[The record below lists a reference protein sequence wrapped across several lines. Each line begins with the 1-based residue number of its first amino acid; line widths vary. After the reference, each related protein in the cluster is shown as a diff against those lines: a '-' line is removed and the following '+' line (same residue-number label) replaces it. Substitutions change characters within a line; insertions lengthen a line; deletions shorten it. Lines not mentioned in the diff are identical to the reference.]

1 MGRKI
6 PEKAVTK
13 LRQFR
18 KKAVTF
24 AKKCLI
30 DTKITKIHFCIFR
43 FRHLQSGT
51 SSSAGTSSTAS
62 DSGDSSA
69 AEEGETAT
77 GGSGGTLNMRNTME
91 PTSLNTLLATY
102 AYDFTP
108 INAMIECLYRD
119 DENDVPQPA
128 GAETVDISDD
138 KLVYTFHLREDA
150 TWSNGDPVVATDY
163 EFAWQQALNPEVAS
177 DYAYMLY
184 FIHNAEPY
192 FNGKVEW
199 SEVGVKV
206 IDDYTL
212 EVTLDNPLPYAT
224 DLFAFPTL
232 APINQKFYEEVGADK
247 YATDAEYFCCNGMY
261 ELTEW
266 SHNSEIVF
274 EKREEY
280 WNADAVGPDEIVYKI
295 ITDSQAGLNSYLSR
309 EIDYTDLDSGEV
321 VQQAEAAGFEVGVKP
336 ARSSYYLIVNT
347 EDEFMSN
354 QNLRLALAY
363 SIDKQAL
370 VDTVYQ
376 NDNQPMTSFT
386 PPAIMGANDSS
397 FQEAL
402 VAERGEMYPGS
413 GDLEKAQEYLQAAL
427 EELGCTVD
435 ELNLSIDCADD
446 SLRRNCATFLQE
458 QWRQNLGIENITVNS
473 MQTKQVAANRQSG
486 DYCMSLGGWSPDYND
501 AINFLD
507 LWVTDGGNNDSFWS
521 NEEYDNLIAQATA
534 EADEEVRQQ
543 YLFDAEE
550 ILAAEMPII
559 PLYWQCQN
567 YSYNKDK
574 IVDGAI
580 ITANQT
586 TFYYATLAE

>member
-1 MGRKI
+1 MKLRKI
-6 PEKAVTK
+6 LAMVMA
-13 LRQFR
+13 L
-18 KKAVTF
+18 ALLCATF
-24 AKKCLI
+24 AACG
-30 DTKITKIHFCIFR
+30 DT
-43 FRHLQSGT
+43 SGT

-163 EFAWQQALNPEVAS
+163 EFAWQQALNPKVAS

-192 FNGKVEW
+192 FNGEVEW

-363 SIDKQAL
+363 AIDKQAL
-370 VDTVYQ
+370 IDTVYQ

-386 PPAIMGANDSS
+386 PPAIYGAAGADGPT

-402 VAERGEMYPGS
+402 LEERGEMYPGS

-458 QWRQNLGIENITVNS
+458 QWRQNLGIENIAVNS
-473 MQTKQVAANRQSG
+473 MQTKQVSANRQSG

-550 ILAAEMPII
+550 ILAAEMPVI

>member
-1 MGRKI
+1 MKFRKI
-6 PEKAVTK
+6 LAMVMA
-13 LRQFR
+13 L
-18 KKAVTF
+18 ALLCATF
-24 AKKCLI
+24 TACG
-30 DTKITKIHFCIFR
+30 DT
-43 FRHLQSGT
+43 SGT

-266 SHNSEIVF
+266 SHNSQIVF
-274 EKREEY
+274 QKREDY
-280 WNADAVGPDEIVYKI
+280 WNADAVGPDTIVYKI

-473 MQTKQVAANRQSG
+473 MQTKQVSANRQSG

-567 YSYNKDK
+567 YSYNSDK

>member
-1 MGRKI
+1 MKFRKI
-6 PEKAVTK
+6 LAMVMA
-13 LRQFR
+13 L
-18 KKAVTF
+18 ALLCATF
-24 AKKCLI
+24 AACG
-30 DTKITKIHFCIFR
+30 DT
-43 FRHLQSGT
+43 SGT

-192 FNGKVEW
+192 FNGEVEW

-266 SHNSEIVF
+266 SHNSQIVF
-274 EKREEY
+274 QKREDY

-363 SIDKQAL
+363 SVDKQAL

-402 VAERGEMYPGS
+402 VAERGEMYPAS

-473 MQTKQVAANRQSG
+473 MQTKQVSANRQSG

-550 ILAAEMPII
+550 ILAAEMPVI

>member
-1 MGRKI
+1 MKFRKI
-6 PEKAVTK
+6 LAMVMA
-13 LRQFR
+13 L
-18 KKAVTF
+18 ALLCATF
-24 AKKCLI
+24 AACG
-30 DTKITKIHFCIFR
+30 DT
-43 FRHLQSGT
+43 SGT

-163 EFAWQQALNPEVAS
+163 EFAWQQALNPKVAS

-192 FNGKVEW
+192 FNGEVEW

-206 IDDYTL
+206 IDDHTL

-274 EKREEY
+274 QKREDY

-363 SIDKQAL
+363 AIDKQAL
-370 VDTVYQ
+370 IDTVYQ

-386 PPAIMGANDSS
+386 PPAIMGAAGADGPT

-402 VAERGEMYPGS
+402 LEERGEMYPAS

-458 QWRQNLGIENITVNS
+458 QWRQNLGIENIAVNS
-473 MQTKQVAANRQSG
+473 MQTKQVSANRQSG

-550 ILAAEMPII
+550 ILAAEMPVI

>member
-1 MGRKI
+1 MKLRKI
-6 PEKAVTK
+6 LAMVMA
-13 LRQFR
+13 L
-18 KKAVTF
+18 ALLCATF
-24 AKKCLI
+24 TACG
-30 DTKITKIHFCIFR
+30 DT
-43 FRHLQSGT
+43 SGT

-192 FNGKVEW
+192 FNGEVEW

-266 SHNSEIVF
+266 SHNSQIVF
-274 EKREEY
+274 QKREEY

-386 PPAIMGANDSS
+386 PPAIYGAAGADGPS

-402 VAERGEMYPGS
+402 LEERGEMYPAS

-473 MQTKQVAANRQSG
+473 MQTKQVSANRQSG

>member
-1 MGRKI
+1 MKFRKI
-6 PEKAVTK
+6 LAMVMA
-13 LRQFR
+13 L
-18 KKAVTF
+18 ALLCATF
-24 AKKCLI
+24 AACG
-30 DTKITKIHFCIFR
+30 DT
-43 FRHLQSGT
+43 SGT

-192 FNGKVEW
+192 FNGEVEW

-206 IDDYTL
+206 IDEYTL

-266 SHNSEIVF
+266 SHNSQIVF
-274 EKREEY
+274 QKREDY

-402 VAERGEMYPGS
+402 LEERGEMYPGS

-458 QWRQNLGIENITVNS
+458 QWRQNLGIENIAVNS
-473 MQTKQVAANRQSG
+473 MQTKQVSANRQSG

-567 YSYNKDK
+567 YSYNSDK

>member
-1 MGRKI
+1 MKLRKI
-6 PEKAVTK
+6 LAMVMA
-13 LRQFR
+13 L
-18 KKAVTF
+18 ALLCATF
-24 AKKCLI
+24 TACG
-30 DTKITKIHFCIFR
+30 DT
-43 FRHLQSGT
+43 SGT

-192 FNGKVEW
+192 FNGEVEW

-206 IDDYTL
+206 IDDHTL

-266 SHNSEIVF
+266 SHNSQIVF
-274 EKREEY
+274 QKREDY

>member
-1 MGRKI
+1 MKFRKI
-6 PEKAVTK
+6 LAMVMA
-13 LRQFR
+13 L
-18 KKAVTF
+18 ALLCATF
-24 AKKCLI
+24 AACG
-30 DTKITKIHFCIFR
+30 DT
-43 FRHLQSGT
+43 SGT
-51 SSSAGTSSTAS
+51 SSSAGTSSAAS

-69 AEEGETAT
+69 AEEGETTT

-192 FNGKVEW
+192 FNGEVEW

-206 IDDYTL
+206 IDEYTL

-266 SHNSEIVF
+266 SHNSQIVF
-274 EKREEY
+274 QKREDY

-386 PPAIMGANDSS
+386 PPAIYGAARADGPT

-402 VAERGEMYPGS
+402 LEERGEMYPAS

-458 QWRQNLGIENITVNS
+458 QWRQNLGIENIAVNS
-473 MQTKQVAANRQSG
+473 MQTKQVSANRQSG

>member
-1 MGRKI
+1 MKFRKI
-6 PEKAVTK
+6 LAMVMA
-13 LRQFR
+13 L
-18 KKAVTF
+18 ALLCATF
-24 AKKCLI
+24 AACG
-30 DTKITKIHFCIFR
+30 DT
-43 FRHLQSGT
+43 SGT
-51 SSSAGTSSTAS
+51 SSSAGTSSAAS

-192 FNGKVEW
+192 FNGEVEW

-206 IDDYTL
+206 IDEYTL

-266 SHNSEIVF
+266 SHNSQIVF
-274 EKREEY
+274 QKREDY

-386 PPAIMGANDSS
+386 PPAIMGANESS

-402 VAERGEMYPGS
+402 VAERGEMYPGN

-427 EELGCTVD
+427 EELGCTAAD
-435 ELNLSIDCADD
+435 LTLSIDCADD

-458 QWRQNLGIENITVNS
+458 QWRQNLGLENITVNS
-473 MQTKQVAANRQSG
+473 MQTKQVSANRQSG

-521 NEEYDNLIAQATA
+521 NAEYDELIAQATA

>member
-1 MGRKI
+1 MKFRKI
-6 PEKAVTK
+6 LAMVMA
-13 LRQFR
+13 L
-18 KKAVTF
+18 ALLCATF
-24 AKKCLI
+24 AACG
-30 DTKITKIHFCIFR
+30 DT
-43 FRHLQSGT
+43 SGT

-163 EFAWQQALNPEVAS
+163 EFAWQQALNPKVAS

-184 FIHNAEPY
+184 FIHNAQPY
-192 FNGKVEW
+192 FNGEVEW

-266 SHNSEIVF
+266 SHNSQIVF
-274 EKREEY
+274 QKREDY

-473 MQTKQVAANRQSG
+473 MQTKQVSANRQSG

>member
-1 MGRKI
+1 MKLRKI
-6 PEKAVTK
+6 LAMVMA
-13 LRQFR
+13 L
-18 KKAVTF
+18 ALLCATF
-24 AKKCLI
+24 AACG
-30 DTKITKIHFCIFR
+30 DT
-43 FRHLQSGT
+43 SGT

-163 EFAWQQALNPEVAS
+163 EFAWQQALNPKVAS

-184 FIHNAEPY
+184 FIHNAQPY
-192 FNGKVEW
+192 FNGEVEW

-274 EKREEY
+274 EKREDY
-280 WNADAVGPDEIVYKI
+280 WNADAVGPDTIVYKI

-402 VAERGEMYPGS
+402 VAERGEMYPAS

-458 QWRQNLGIENITVNS
+458 QWRQNLGIENIAVNS
-473 MQTKQVAANRQSG
+473 MQTKQVSANRQSG

>member
-1 MGRKI
+1 MKFRKI
-6 PEKAVTK
+6 LAMVMA
-13 LRQFR
+13 L
-18 KKAVTF
+18 ALLCATF
-24 AKKCLI
+24 AACG
-30 DTKITKIHFCIFR
+30 DT
-43 FRHLQSGT
+43 SGT

-163 EFAWQQALNPEVAS
+163 EFAWQQALNPKVAS

-184 FIHNAEPY
+184 FIHNAQPY
-192 FNGKVEW
+192 FNGEVEW

-266 SHNSEIVF
+266 SHNSQIVF
-274 EKREEY
+274 QKREEY
-280 WNADAVGPDEIVYKI
+280 WNADAVGPDTIVYKI

-386 PPAIMGANDSS
+386 PPAIMGAAGADGPT

-402 VAERGEMYPGS
+402 LAERGEMYPGS

-458 QWRQNLGIENITVNS
+458 QWRQNLGIENIAVNS
-473 MQTKQVAANRQSG
+473 MQTKQVSANRQSG

-534 EADEEVRQQ
+534 EADVEVRQQ

>member
-1 MGRKI
+1 MKFRKI
-6 PEKAVTK
+6 LAMVMA
-13 LRQFR
+13 L
-18 KKAVTF
+18 ALLCATF
-24 AKKCLI
+24 AACG
-30 DTKITKIHFCIFR
+30 DT
-43 FRHLQSGT
+43 SGT

-163 EFAWQQALNPEVAS
+163 EFAWQQALNPKVAS

-184 FIHNAEPY
+184 FIHNAQPY
-192 FNGKVEW
+192 FNGEVEW

-206 IDDYTL
+206 IDEYTL

-266 SHNSEIVF
+266 SHNSQIVF
-274 EKREEY
+274 QKREDY

-473 MQTKQVAANRQSG
+473 MQTKQVSANRQSG

>member
-1 MGRKI
+1 MKFRKI
-6 PEKAVTK
+6 LAMVMA
-13 LRQFR
+13 L
-18 KKAVTF
+18 ALLCATF
-24 AKKCLI
+24 AACG
-30 DTKITKIHFCIFR
+30 DT
-43 FRHLQSGT
+43 SGT
-51 SSSAGTSSTAS
+51 SSSAGTSSAAS

-192 FNGKVEW
+192 FNGEVEW

-266 SHNSEIVF
+266 SHNSQIVF
-274 EKREEY
+274 QKREDY

-402 VAERGEMYPGS
+402 VEERGEMYPGS

-473 MQTKQVAANRQSG
+473 MQTKQVSANRQSG

-550 ILAAEMPII
+550 ILAAEMPVI

>member
-1 MGRKI
+1 MKLRKI
-6 PEKAVTK
+6 LAMVMA
-13 LRQFR
+13 L
-18 KKAVTF
+18 ALLCATF
-24 AKKCLI
+24 TACG
-30 DTKITKIHFCIFR
+30 DT
-43 FRHLQSGT
+43 SGT

-62 DSGDSSA
+62 ETGDSSA

-163 EFAWQQALNPEVAS
+163 EFAWQQALNPKVAS

-192 FNGKVEW
+192 FNGEVEW

-206 IDDYTL
+206 IDDHTL

-266 SHNSEIVF
+266 SHNSQIVF
-274 EKREEY
+274 QKREEY

-376 NDNQPMTSFT
+376 NDNQHMTSFT
-386 PPAIMGANDSS
+386 PPAIYGAAGADGPS

-402 VAERGEMYPGS
+402 LEERGEMYPAS

-458 QWRQNLGIENITVNS
+458 QWRQNQGIENITVNS
-473 MQTKQVAANRQSG
+473 MQTKQVSANRQSG

-550 ILAAEMPII
+550 ILAAEMPVI

>member
-1 MGRKI
+1 MKFRKI
-6 PEKAVTK
+6 LAMVMA
-13 LRQFR
+13 L
-18 KKAVTF
+18 ALLCATF
-24 AKKCLI
+24 AACG
-30 DTKITKIHFCIFR
+30 DT
-43 FRHLQSGT
+43 SGT
-51 SSSAGTSSTAS
+51 SSSAGTSSAAS

-91 PTSLNTLLATY
+91 PTSLNTLLAAY

-192 FNGKVEW
+192 FNGEVEW

-274 EKREEY
+274 EKREDY
-280 WNADAVGPDEIVYKI
+280 WNAAEVGPDKIVYKI

-363 SIDKQAL
+363 AVDKQAL
-370 VDTVYQ
+370 IDTVYQ

-386 PPAIMGANDSS
+386 PPAIMGANESS

-402 VAERGEMYPGS
+402 VAERGEMYPGN

-427 EELGCTVD
+427 EELGCTAAD
-435 ELNLSIDCADD
+435 LTLSIDCADD

-458 QWRQNLGIENITVNS
+458 QWRQNLGLENIAVNS
-473 MQTKQVAANRQSG
+473 MQTKQVSANRQSG

-521 NEEYDNLIAQATA
+521 NAEYDELIAQATA

-550 ILAAEMPII
+550 ILAAEMPVI

>member
-1 MGRKI
+1 MKFRKI
-6 PEKAVTK
+6 LAMVMA
-13 LRQFR
+13 L
-18 KKAVTF
+18 ALLCATF
-24 AKKCLI
+24 AACG
-30 DTKITKIHFCIFR
+30 DT
-43 FRHLQSGT
+43 SGT

-163 EFAWQQALNPEVAS
+163 EFAWQQALNPKVAS

-184 FIHNAEPY
+184 FIHNAQPY
-192 FNGKVEW
+192 FNGEVEW

-206 IDDYTL
+206 IDDHTL

-280 WNADAVGPDEIVYKI
+280 WNADAVGPDTIVYKI

-363 SIDKQAL
+363 AIDKQAL
-370 VDTVYQ
+370 IDTVYQ

-458 QWRQNLGIENITVNS
+458 QWRQNLGIENIAVNS
-473 MQTKQVAANRQSG
+473 MQTKQVSANRQSG

-550 ILAAEMPII
+550 ILAAEMPVI

-567 YSYNKDK
+567 YSYNSDK

>member
-1 MGRKI
+1 MKLRKI
-6 PEKAVTK
+6 LAMVMA
-13 LRQFR
+13 L
-18 KKAVTF
+18 ALLCATF
-24 AKKCLI
+24 AACG
-30 DTKITKIHFCIFR
+30 DT
-43 FRHLQSGT
+43 SGT

-163 EFAWQQALNPEVAS
+163 EFAWQQALNPKVAS

-192 FNGKVEW
+192 FNGEVEW

-206 IDDYTL
+206 IDDHTL

-266 SHNSEIVF
+266 SHNSQIVF
-274 EKREEY
+274 QKREDY

-386 PPAIMGANDSS
+386 PPAIMGAAGADGPS

-402 VAERGEMYPGS
+402 LEERGEMYPAS

-458 QWRQNLGIENITVNS
+458 QWRQNLGIENIAVNS
-473 MQTKQVAANRQSG
+473 MQTKQVSANRQSG

-550 ILAAEMPII
+550 ILAAEMPVI

-567 YSYNKDK
+567 YSYNSDK

>member
-1 MGRKI
+1 MKFRKI
-6 PEKAVTK
+6 LAMVMA
-13 LRQFR
+13 L
-18 KKAVTF
+18 ALLCATF
-24 AKKCLI
+24 AACG
-30 DTKITKIHFCIFR
+30 DT
-43 FRHLQSGT
+43 SGT
-51 SSSAGTSSTAS
+51 SSSAGTSSAAS

-192 FNGKVEW
+192 FNGEVEW

-266 SHNSEIVF
+266 SHNSQIVF
-274 EKREEY
+274 QKREDY

-446 SLRRNCATFLQE
+446 SLHRNCATFLQE

>member
-1 MGRKI
+1 MKLRKI
-6 PEKAVTK
+6 LAMVMA
-13 LRQFR
+13 L
-18 KKAVTF
+18 ALLCATF
-24 AKKCLI
+24 AACG
-30 DTKITKIHFCIFR
+30 DT
-43 FRHLQSGT
+43 SGT

-192 FNGKVEW
+192 FNGEVEW

-266 SHNSEIVF
+266 SHNSQIVF
-274 EKREEY
+274 QKREDY

-427 EELGCTVD
+427 EELGCTAAD
-435 ELNLSIDCADD
+435 LTLSIDCADD

-458 QWRQNLGIENITVNS
+458 QWRQNLGLENITVNS
-473 MQTKQVAANRQSG
+473 MQTKQVSANRQSG

>member
-1 MGRKI
+1 MKFRKI
-6 PEKAVTK
+6 LAMVMA
-13 LRQFR
+13 L
-18 KKAVTF
+18 ALLCATF
-24 AKKCLI
+24 AACG
-30 DTKITKIHFCIFR
+30 DT
-43 FRHLQSGT
+43 SGT
-51 SSSAGTSSTAS
+51 SSSAGTSSAAS

-138 KLVYTFHLREDA
+138 KLVSTFHLREDA
-150 TWSNGDPVVATDY
+150 AWSNGDPVVATDY

-192 FNGKVEW
+192 FNGEVEW

-266 SHNSEIVF
+266 SHNSQIVF
-274 EKREEY
+274 QKREDY

-386 PPAIMGANDSS
+386 PPAIMGAAGADGPS

-402 VAERGEMYPGS
+402 LEERGEMYPGS

-473 MQTKQVAANRQSG
+473 MQTKQVSANRQSG

-550 ILAAEMPII
+550 ILAAEMPVI

>member
-1 MGRKI
+1 MKFRKI
-6 PEKAVTK
+6 LAMVMA
-13 LRQFR
+13 L
-18 KKAVTF
+18 ALLCATF
-24 AKKCLI
+24 AACG
-30 DTKITKIHFCIFR
+30 DT
-43 FRHLQSGT
+43 SGT

-192 FNGKVEW
+192 FNGEVEW

-266 SHNSEIVF
+266 SHNSQIVF
-274 EKREEY
+274 QKREDY

-386 PPAIMGANDSS
+386 PPAIMGAAGADGPS

-402 VAERGEMYPGS
+402 LEERGEMYPGS

-458 QWRQNLGIENITVNS
+458 QWRQNLGIENIAVNS
-473 MQTKQVAANRQSG
+473 MQTKQVSANRQSG

>member
-1 MGRKI
+1 MKFRKI
-6 PEKAVTK
+6 LAMVMA
-13 LRQFR
+13 L
-18 KKAVTF
+18 ALLCATF
-24 AKKCLI
+24 AACG
-30 DTKITKIHFCIFR
+30 DT
-43 FRHLQSGT
+43 SGT
-51 SSSAGTSSTAS
+51 SSSAGTSSAAS

-192 FNGKVEW
+192 FNGEVEW

-206 IDDYTL
+206 IDDHTL

-266 SHNSEIVF
+266 SHNSQIVF
-274 EKREEY
+274 QKREEY

-386 PPAIMGANDSS
+386 PPAIYGAAGADGPS

-402 VAERGEMYPGS
+402 LEERGEMYPAS

-458 QWRQNLGIENITVNS
+458 QWRQNQGIENITVNS
-473 MQTKQVAANRQSG
+473 MQTKQVSANRQSG

>member
-1 MGRKI
+1 MKFRKI
-6 PEKAVTK
+6 LAMVMA
-13 LRQFR
+13 L
-18 KKAVTF
+18 ALLCATF
-24 AKKCLI
+24 TACG
-30 DTKITKIHFCIFR
+30 DT
-43 FRHLQSGT
+43 SGT

-192 FNGKVEW
+192 FNGEVEW

-206 IDDYTL
+206 IDDHTL

-280 WNADAVGPDEIVYKI
+280 WNADAVGPDTIVYKI

-363 SIDKQAL
+363 AIDKQAL
-370 VDTVYQ
+370 IDTVYQ

-386 PPAIMGANDSS
+386 PPAIYGAAGADGPT

-402 VAERGEMYPGS
+402 LEERGEMYPAS

-458 QWRQNLGIENITVNS
+458 QWRQNLGIENIAVNS
-473 MQTKQVAANRQSG
+473 MQTKQVSANRQSG

-521 NEEYDNLIAQATA
+521 NTEYDELIAKATA

>member
-1 MGRKI
+1 MKFRKI
-6 PEKAVTK
+6 LAMVMA
-13 LRQFR
+13 L
-18 KKAVTF
+18 ALLCATF
-24 AKKCLI
+24 AACG
-30 DTKITKIHFCIFR
+30 DT
-43 FRHLQSGT
+43 SGT

-192 FNGKVEW
+192 FNGEVEW

-274 EKREEY
+274 QKREDY
-280 WNADAVGPDEIVYKI
+280 WNADAVGPDEIIYKI

-473 MQTKQVAANRQSG
+473 MQTKQVSANRQSG

>member
-1 MGRKI
+1 MKFRKI
-6 PEKAVTK
+6 LAMVMA
-13 LRQFR
+13 L
-18 KKAVTF
+18 ALLCATF
-24 AKKCLI
+24 AACG
-30 DTKITKIHFCIFR
+30 DT
-43 FRHLQSGT
+43 SGT

-192 FNGKVEW
+192 FNGEVEW

-266 SHNSEIVF
+266 SHNSQIVF
-274 EKREEY
+274 QKREDY

-354 QNLRLALAY
+354 KNLRLALAY

-386 PPAIMGANDSS
+386 PPAIYGAAGADGPT

-402 VAERGEMYPGS
+402 LEERGEMYPAS

-473 MQTKQVAANRQSG
+473 MQTKQVSANRQSG

-550 ILAAEMPII
+550 ILAAEMPVI

>member
-1 MGRKI
+1 MKFRKI
-6 PEKAVTK
+6 LAMVMA
-13 LRQFR
+13 L
-18 KKAVTF
+18 ALLCATF
-24 AKKCLI
+24 AACG
-30 DTKITKIHFCIFR
+30 DT
-43 FRHLQSGT
+43 SGT

-192 FNGKVEW
+192 FNGEVEW

-261 ELTEW
+261 KLTEW
-266 SHNSEIVF
+266 SHNSQIVF
-274 EKREEY
+274 QKREDY
-280 WNADAVGPDEIVYKI
+280 WNAAEVGPDTIVYKI

-386 PPAIMGANDSS
+386 PPAIMGANESS

-402 VAERGEMYPGS
+402 VAERGEMYPGN

-427 EELGCTVD
+427 EELGCTAAD
-435 ELNLSIDCADD
+435 LTLSIDCADD

-458 QWRQNLGIENITVNS
+458 QWRQNLGLENITVNS
-473 MQTKQVAANRQSG
+473 MQTKQVSANRQSG

-521 NEEYDNLIAQATA
+521 NTEYDELIAKATA

>member
-1 MGRKI
+1 MKFRKI
-6 PEKAVTK
+6 LAMVMA
-13 LRQFR
+13 L
-18 KKAVTF
+18 ALLCATF
-24 AKKCLI
+24 AACG
-30 DTKITKIHFCIFR
+30 DT
-43 FRHLQSGT
+43 SGT

-192 FNGKVEW
+192 FNGEVEW

-266 SHNSEIVF
+266 SHNSQIVF
-274 EKREEY
+274 QKREDY
-280 WNADAVGPDEIVYKI
+280 WNADAVGPDTIVYKI

-550 ILAAEMPII
+550 ILAAEMPVI

>member
-1 MGRKI
+1 MKFRKI
-6 PEKAVTK
+6 LAMVMA
-13 LRQFR
+13 L
-18 KKAVTF
+18 ALLCATF
-24 AKKCLI
+24 AACG
-30 DTKITKIHFCIFR
+30 DT
-43 FRHLQSGT
+43 SGT

-163 EFAWQQALNPEVAS
+163 EFAWQQALNPKVAS

-184 FIHNAEPY
+184 FIHNAQPY
-192 FNGKVEW
+192 FNGEVEW

-386 PPAIMGANDSS
+386 PPAIMGAAGADGPT

-402 VAERGEMYPGS
+402 LAERGEMYPGS

-458 QWRQNLGIENITVNS
+458 QWRQNLGIENIAVNS
-473 MQTKQVAANRQSG
+473 MQTKQVSANRQSG

-550 ILAAEMPII
+550 ILAAEMPVI

>member
-1 MGRKI
+1 MKFRKI
-6 PEKAVTK
+6 LAMVMA
-13 LRQFR
+13 L
-18 KKAVTF
+18 ALLCATF
-24 AKKCLI
+24 AACG
-30 DTKITKIHFCIFR
+30 DT
-43 FRHLQSGT
+43 SGT
-51 SSSAGTSSTAS
+51 SSSAGTSSAAS

-91 PTSLNTLLATY
+91 PTSLNTLLAAY

-192 FNGKVEW
+192 FNGEVEW

-266 SHNSEIVF
+266 SHNSQIVF
-274 EKREEY
+274 QKREDY

-473 MQTKQVAANRQSG
+473 MQTKQVSANRQSG

-550 ILAAEMPII
+550 ILAAEMPVI

-567 YSYNKDK
+567 YSYNSDK

>member
-1 MGRKI
+1 MKFRKI
-6 PEKAVTK
+6 LAMVMA
-13 LRQFR
+13 L
-18 KKAVTF
+18 ALLCATF
-24 AKKCLI
+24 AACG
-30 DTKITKIHFCIFR
+30 DT
-43 FRHLQSGT
+43 SGT

-163 EFAWQQALNPEVAS
+163 EFAWQQALNPKVAS

-192 FNGKVEW
+192 FNGEVEW

-206 IDDYTL
+206 IDDHTL

-266 SHNSEIVF
+266 SHNSQIVF
-274 EKREEY
+274 QKREDY

-363 SIDKQAL
+363 AIDKQAL
-370 VDTVYQ
+370 IDTVYQ

-386 PPAIMGANDSS
+386 PPAIYGAAGADGPT

-402 VAERGEMYPGS
+402 LEERGEMYPAS

-458 QWRQNLGIENITVNS
+458 QWRQNLGIENIAVNS
-473 MQTKQVAANRQSG
+473 MQTKQVSANRQSG

-534 EADEEVRQQ
+534 EADVEVRQQ

>member
-1 MGRKI
+1 MKFRKI
-6 PEKAVTK
+6 LAMVMA
-13 LRQFR
+13 L
-18 KKAVTF
+18 ALLCATF
-24 AKKCLI
+24 AACG
-30 DTKITKIHFCIFR
+30 DT
-43 FRHLQSGT
+43 SGT

-192 FNGKVEW
+192 FNGEVEW

-206 IDDYTL
+206 IDDHTL

-266 SHNSEIVF
+266 SHNSQIVF
-274 EKREEY
+274 QKREDY

-370 VDTVYQ
+370 IDTVYQ

-386 PPAIMGANDSS
+386 PPAIMGAAGADGPT

-402 VAERGEMYPGS
+402 LEERGEMYPAS

-458 QWRQNLGIENITVNS
+458 QWRQNLGIENIAVNS
-473 MQTKQVAANRQSG
+473 MQTKQVSANRQSG

>member
-1 MGRKI
+1 MKFRKI
-6 PEKAVTK
+6 LAMVMA
-13 LRQFR
+13 L
-18 KKAVTF
+18 ALLCATF
-24 AKKCLI
+24 AACG
-30 DTKITKIHFCIFR
+30 DT
-43 FRHLQSGT
+43 SGT
-51 SSSAGTSSTAS
+51 SSSAGTSSAAS

-163 EFAWQQALNPEVAS
+163 EFAWQQALNPKVAS

-192 FNGKVEW
+192 FNGEVEW

-274 EKREEY
+274 EKREDY
-280 WNADAVGPDEIVYKI
+280 WNAAEVGPDKIVYKI

-370 VDTVYQ
+370 IDTVYQ

-386 PPAIMGANDSS
+386 PPAIMGAAGADGPT

-402 VAERGEMYPGS
+402 LEERGEMYPAS

-458 QWRQNLGIENITVNS
+458 QWRQNLGIENIAVNS
-473 MQTKQVAANRQSG
+473 MQTKQVSANRQSG

-521 NEEYDNLIAQATA
+521 NAEYDELIAQATA
-534 EADEEVRQQ
+534 EADVEVRQQ

-550 ILAAEMPII
+550 ILAAEMPVI

>member
-1 MGRKI
+1 MKFRKI
-6 PEKAVTK
+6 LAMVMA
-13 LRQFR
+13 L
-18 KKAVTF
+18 ALLCATF
-24 AKKCLI
+24 AACG
-30 DTKITKIHFCIFR
+30 DT
-43 FRHLQSGT
+43 SGT

-108 INAMIECLYRD
+108 INAVIECLYRD

-163 EFAWQQALNPEVAS
+163 EFAWQQALNPKVAS

-192 FNGKVEW
+192 FNGEVEW

-266 SHNSEIVF
+266 SHNSQIVF
-274 EKREEY
+274 QKREDY

-386 PPAIMGANDSS
+386 PPAIMGAAGADGPT

-402 VAERGEMYPGS
+402 LEERGEMYPAS

-458 QWRQNLGIENITVNS
+458 QWRQNLGIENIAVNS
-473 MQTKQVAANRQSG
+473 MQTKQVSANRQSG

>member
-1 MGRKI
+1 MKLRKI
-6 PEKAVTK
+6 LAMVMA
-13 LRQFR
+13 L
-18 KKAVTF
+18 ALLCATF
-24 AKKCLI
+24 AACG
-30 DTKITKIHFCIFR
+30 DT
-43 FRHLQSGT
+43 SGT
-51 SSSAGTSSTAS
+51 SSSAGTSSAAS

-192 FNGKVEW
+192 FNGEVEW

-266 SHNSEIVF
+266 SHNSQIVF
-274 EKREEY
+274 QKREEY

>member
-1 MGRKI
+1 MKLRKI
-6 PEKAVTK
+6 LAMVMA
-13 LRQFR
+13 L
-18 KKAVTF
+18 ALLCATF
-24 AKKCLI
+24 TACG
-30 DTKITKIHFCIFR
+30 DT
-43 FRHLQSGT
+43 SGT

-163 EFAWQQALNPEVAS
+163 EFAWQQALNPKVAS

-192 FNGKVEW
+192 FNGEVEW

-206 IDDYTL
+206 IDEYTL

-266 SHNSEIVF
+266 SHNSQIVF
-274 EKREEY
+274 QKREDY

-386 PPAIMGANDSS
+386 PPAIMGANESS

-402 VAERGEMYPGS
+402 VAERGEMYPGN

-427 EELGCTVD
+427 EELGCTAAD
-435 ELNLSIDCADD
+435 LTLSIDCADD

-458 QWRQNLGIENITVNS
+458 QWRQNLGLENITVNS
-473 MQTKQVAANRQSG
+473 MQTKQVSANRQSG

-521 NEEYDNLIAQATA
+521 NTEYDELIAKATA

>member
-1 MGRKI
+1 MKFRKI
-6 PEKAVTK
+6 LAMVMA
-13 LRQFR
+13 L
-18 KKAVTF
+18 ALLCATF
-24 AKKCLI
+24 AACG
-30 DTKITKIHFCIFR
+30 DT
-43 FRHLQSGT
+43 SGT

-163 EFAWQQALNPEVAS
+163 EFAWQQALNPKVAS

-192 FNGKVEW
+192 FNGEVEW

-266 SHNSEIVF
+266 SHNSQIVF
-274 EKREEY
+274 QKREDY

-386 PPAIMGANDSS
+386 PPAIMGAAGADGPS

-446 SLRRNCATFLQE
+446 SLRLNCATFLQE
-458 QWRQNLGIENITVNS
+458 QWRQNLGIENIAVNS
-473 MQTKQVAANRQSG
+473 MQTKQVSANRQSG

-550 ILAAEMPII
+550 ILAAEMPVI

>member
-1 MGRKI
+1 MKFRKI
-6 PEKAVTK
+6 LAMVMA
-13 LRQFR
+13 L
-18 KKAVTF
+18 ALLCATF
-24 AKKCLI
+24 AACG
-30 DTKITKIHFCIFR
+30 DT
-43 FRHLQSGT
+43 SGT

-266 SHNSEIVF
+266 SHNSQIVF
-274 EKREEY
+274 QKREDY

-402 VAERGEMYPGS
+402 VEERGEMYPGS

-473 MQTKQVAANRQSG
+473 MQTKQVSANRQSG

>member
-1 MGRKI
+1 MKLRKI
-6 PEKAVTK
+6 LAMVMA
-13 LRQFR
+13 L
-18 KKAVTF
+18 ALLCATF
-24 AKKCLI
+24 AACG
-30 DTKITKIHFCIFR
+30 DT
-43 FRHLQSGT
+43 SGT

-192 FNGKVEW
+192 FNGEVEW

-266 SHNSEIVF
+266 SHNSQIVF
-274 EKREEY
+274 QKREDY

-386 PPAIMGANDSS
+386 PPAIMGAAGADGPT

-402 VAERGEMYPGS
+402 LEERGEMYPAS

-473 MQTKQVAANRQSG
+473 MQTKQVSANRQSG

-550 ILAAEMPII
+550 ILAAEMPVI

>member
-1 MGRKI
+1 MKLRKI
-6 PEKAVTK
+6 LAMVMA
-13 LRQFR
+13 L
-18 KKAVTF
+18 ALLCATF
-24 AKKCLI
+24 AACG
-30 DTKITKIHFCIFR
+30 DT
-43 FRHLQSGT
+43 SGT

-192 FNGKVEW
+192 FNGEVEW

-206 IDDYTL
+206 IDDHTL

-266 SHNSEIVF
+266 SHNSQIVF
-274 EKREEY
+274 QKREDY

-336 ARSSYYLIVNT
+336 ARSTFYVMCNTANEYL
-347 EDEFMSN
+347 SN
-354 QNLRLALAY
+354 VNLRKALALGY
-363 SIDKQAL
+363 DKQAL
-370 VDTVYQ
+370 VDTVFQ
-376 NDNQPMTSFT
+376 NDNQPATSFV
-386 PPAIMGANDSS
+386 PPAIYGAAGADGPT
-397 FQEAL
+397 FQEAYL
-402 VAERGEMYPGS
+402 EQHGGELWPAT
-413 GDLEKAQEYLQAAL
+413 GDTEQAMQYLETAL
-427 EELGCTVD
+427 SELGCTAAD
-435 ELNLSIDCADD
+435 ITLSIDCGDNAQ
-446 SLRRNCATFLQE
+446 SQSYAAFLQE
-458 QWRQNLGIENITVNS
+458 QWRVNLGLENITINP
-473 MQTKQVAANRQSG
+473 MQTKQVSANRNSG
-486 DYCMSLGGWSPDYND
+486 DYCMSLAGWSPDYND
-501 AINFLD
+501 PMTFLD
-507 LWVTDGGNNDSFWS
+507 MWVTGGGNNQTGWGS
-521 NEEYDNLIAQATA
+521 EEYDNLIAQATA